1 MLPTMEAFFVS
12 AGIVALAE
20 IGDKTQL
27 LAIVLSARYRRP
39 LPIIAGILFA
49 TIANHALAGLVG
61 RLVMASVSPT
71 WLKLGLAAAFA
82 GMAVWIL
89 IPDTLEESETTAS
102 TRFGIFGT
110 TVIAFFLAEMGDK
123 TQIATVALAARYSS
137 VLAVVSGTTIG
148 MLLANVPAVFL
159 GNRLAE
165 RLPVRLV
172 HGVAAAIFAVLAIM
186 VWMAPVDALV
196 H

>member
-1 MLPTMEAFFVS
+1 MEAFFVS

-71 WLKLGLAAAFA
+71 WLKLSLAAAFA

-89 IPDTLEESETTAS
+89 IPDTLEESETPAS

-159 GNRLAE
+159 GNRLAQ

-172 HGVAAAIFAVLAIM
+172 HAVAAAIFGVLAVM
-186 VWMAPVDALV
+186 VWTAPVDALV

>member
-71 WLKLGLAAAFA
+71 WLKAGLAAAFA
-82 GMAVWIL
+82 GMAIWIL
-89 IPDTLEESETTAS
+89 VPETLEDLETPAGA
-102 TRFGIFGT
+102 RFGIFGT

-172 HGVAAAIFAVLAIM
+172 HAVAAAIFAVLAVM
-186 VWMAPVDALV
+186 VWTAPVDALV